1 MDEGDLAGA
10 DPGPRVLVDQVHPR
24 TGEPLEGR
32 LDVTD
37 GVGNVMEPGPVLRQ
51 EPADRRL
58 RAEWGK
64 QLDVA
69 VADIDQHRLD
79 ALFGH
84 RLAMHQGHSEDSLV
98 QLDCAVQVVDCNA
111 NVIYPLEHRTEV
123 YWATAAAPGALTW
136 SRVSDL
142 TATYL
147 GHATTEIEGGGT
159 RLLTDPLLRPSLY
172 RLLRR
177 RHDLPPVELRG
188 LDAVLISHVHHDHL
202 DLPSLRRL
210 SRQTPIV
217 VPRGARGLLDREG
230 FTAIRE
236 VAPGDELEIGA
247 LRVCVTPAV
256 HAAERRGTIEPPS
269 LGYLVSGEGAA
280 VYFAGDTEVFDGMA
294 EIAEE
299 LDLALLPIW
308 GWGPTLGPGHMN
320 PIEAASAL
328 RLLRPKRVV
337 PIHWGTYTPAGAPR
351 IWPWMSRTPAVE
363 FTEYA
368 RRIHPET
375 EVAVLA
381 PGESIS
387 AVD

>member
-1 MDEGDLAGA
+1 M
-10 DPGPRVLVDQVHPR
+10 
-24 TGEPLEGR
+24 
-32 LDVTD
+32 
-37 GVGNVMEPGPVLRQ
+37 
-51 EPADRRL
+51 
-58 RAEWGK
+58 
-64 QLDVA
+64 
-69 VADIDQHRLD
+69 
-79 ALFGH
+79 
-84 RLAMHQGHSEDSLV
+84 
-98 QLDCAVQVVDCNA
+98 
-111 NVIYPLEHRTEV
+111 
-123 YWATAAAPGALTW
+123 
-136 SRVSDL
+136 SDL

-147 GHATTEIEGGGT
+147 GHATAEIEGGGT

-177 RHDLPPVELRG
+177 RHDLPAVELRG

-217 VPRGARGLLDREG
+217 VPRGTAGLLDREG

-236 VAPGDELEIGA
+236 VAPGDALEIGA
-247 LRVCVTPAV
+247 LRVRVTPAV
-256 HAAERRGTIEPPS
+256 HAAERRGTIAPPS
-269 LGYLVSGEGAA
+269 LGYLVRGAGA
-280 VYFAGDTEVFDGMA
+280 GVYFAGDTEVFDGMA
-294 EIAEE
+294 EIAAD

-320 PIEAASAL
+320 PLEAASAL

-351 IWPWMSRTPAVE
+351 IWPWMSATPAIE
-363 FTEYA
+363 FTEHA

-375 EVAVLA
+375 EVTVLA

-387 AVD
+387 AVG

>member
-1 MDEGDLAGA
+1 M
-10 DPGPRVLVDQVHPR
+10 
-24 TGEPLEGR
+24 
-32 LDVTD
+32 
-37 GVGNVMEPGPVLRQ
+37 
-51 EPADRRL
+51 
-58 RAEWGK
+58 
-64 QLDVA
+64 
-69 VADIDQHRLD
+69 
-79 ALFGH
+79 
-84 RLAMHQGHSEDSLV
+84 
-98 QLDCAVQVVDCNA
+98 
-111 NVIYPLEHRTEV
+111 
-123 YWATAAAPGALTW
+123 
-136 SRVSDL
+136 SDL

-147 GHATTEIEGGGT
+147 GHATAEIEGGGT

-177 RHDLPPVELRG
+177 RHDLPAVELRG

-217 VPRGARGLLDREG
+217 VPRGTASLLDREG
-230 FTAIRE
+230 FTAVRE

-247 LRVCVTPAV
+247 LRVNVTPAV

-269 LGYLVSGEGAA
+269 LGYLVSDRGAS

-294 EIAEE
+294 RIAED

-320 PIEAASAL
+320 PSEAASAL
-328 RLLRPKRVV
+328 RLLRPKRAV

-351 IWPWMSRTPAVE
+351 IWPWMSATPAVE

-375 EVAVLA
+375 EVTVLT

-387 AVD
+387 AVG